1 MDIRKALDFVRGQ
14 GDALTRARAEALLQ
28 ESPPPAE
35 VIAGLEALQGPE
47 GGWPAELQPGLPESV
62 VGTWAGLRACQDLG
76 LLGRP
81 MAQRG
86 KEFLL
91 ARQGTDGGW
100 EDPGVE
106 GRPQPRWLSR
116 GEEAGRLYVTAQV
129 SSLFVACGWGKEPA
143 LGRTLDLLLKHQQ
156 EGGSFRGSS
165 RQTTW
170 YALPL
175 LATLLG
181 RQSGPA
187 QNILLTFGR
196 EIGEG
201 GWSPGAFAAL
211 LFNLLISGYGME
223 TPLVRQAWEQ
233 ILMRQRQDGA
243 WEGEEGEDALQS
255 TLEVMRCWRRVIL
268 KR

>member
-1 MDIRKALDFVRGQ
+1 MDIRKALNFVREQ
-14 GDALTRARAEALLQ
+14 GSALDRARAEALLQ
-28 ESPPPAE
+28 EALPPAE
-35 VIAGLEALQGPE
+35 VVAGLEALQGLE
-47 GGWPAELQPGLPESV
+47 GGWPAELQAGLPESV

-86 KEFLL
+86 KAFLL
-91 ARQGTDGGW
+91 ARQGQDGGW

-106 GRPQPRWLSR
+106 GRPRPRWLSQ
-116 GEEAGRLYVTAQV
+116 GEEAGRLYVTALV

-143 LGRTLDLLLKHQQ
+143 LGRTLDLFLKHQQ
-156 EGGSFRGSS
+156 EGGTFRGFP

-170 YALPL
+170 HALPL
-175 LATLLG
+175 LATVLG

-187 QNILLTFGR
+187 QNILLALGR
-196 EIGEG
+196 AIGEG

-211 LFNLLISGYGME
+211 LLNLLISGYGME
-223 TPLVRQAWEQ
+223 TPLVRQVWEQ
-233 ILMRQRQDGA
+233 ILMRQREDGA
-243 WEGEEGEDALQS
+243 WEGEEEGDALQS
-255 TLEVMRCWRRVIL
+255 TLEVMRCWRRIIL